1 MARSHV
7 TSSWKAVAAFLVF
20 VLFAVAL
27 FYAALTRERLG
38 GLLYVLAVAAI
49 GLGMWSKQDS
59 AAIGGIIGLNLL
71 VVLDIALRIGILP

>member
-1 MARSHV
+1 MARSHI

-27 FYAALTRERLG
+27 LYAALTRQRLG
-38 GLLYVLAVAAI
+38 GLLYVLAVGAI
-49 GLGMWSKQDS
+49 GLGMWSKEDS
-59 AAIGGIIGLNLL
+59 AAIGGIIGLNFL

>member
-1 MARSHV
+1 MARSHI

-27 FYAALTRERLG
+27 FYASLTRQRLG

-49 GLGMWSKQDS
+49 GLGMWSKEDGT
-59 AAIGGIIGLNLL
+59 AIGGIIGLKLL